1 MKFAAILA
9 RGKGRDFY
17 DVIFLLSKTKP
28 NMEFLKQRSG
38 IESVAELKASVLD
51 RLRDVDLNQK
61 KRDFVH
67 LLFNEAN
74 AGRILSFA
82 DIVST
87 I

>member
-1 MKFAAILA
+1 
-9 RGKGRDFY
+9 
-17 DVIFLLSKTKP
+17 
-28 NMEFLKQRSG
+28 MEFLKQRSG
-38 IESVAELKASVLD
+38 IESVAELKSSVLD

-74 AGRILSFA
+74 ADRILSFA